1 MVGRVVRAGPATP
14 HTAGEIVFCKG
25 ARRADARLGWGA
37 HISHAVLPAEQ
48 VIPAPVGVDL
58 REAVTTTLA
67 AIAHRG
73 MTIAHPLPHK
83 IIAVLGLGVSANWQ
97 PDHTRSTVHVFWRSI
112 AHRSALSWRSIMA
125 SARSSPKTI
134 LQQPSANDF
143 LLASM

>member
-58 REAVTTTLA
+58 REAVTTKLA

-83 IIAVLGLGVSANWQ
+83 LSLSSGWESQ
-97 PDHTRSTVHVFWRSI
+97 PTGSQTTHAQRCTCSGGRSLT
-112 AHRSALSWRSIMA
+112 A
-125 SARSSPKTI
+125 AR
-134 LQQPSANDF
+134 
-143 LLASM
+143 